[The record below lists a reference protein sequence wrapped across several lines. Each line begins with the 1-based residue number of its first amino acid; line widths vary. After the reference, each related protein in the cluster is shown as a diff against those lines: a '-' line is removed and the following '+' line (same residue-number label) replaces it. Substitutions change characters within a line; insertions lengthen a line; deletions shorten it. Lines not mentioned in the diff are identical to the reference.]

1 MLSFVSISNH
11 LIGIIMNY
19 RTGQDQVMNVI
30 IIKVTGIIQT
40 IDDSGSRLRVLWI
53 PCDGKIAR
61 VLPDIMEENYP
72 IPKHCQMKK
81 LNLKKS
87 YTDFVFSL

>member
-1 MLSFVSISNH
+1 MLSFVSISSH

-19 RTGQDQVMNVI
+19 RTGQNDDTNVDT
-30 IIKVTGIIQT
+30 IKVTGIIQT
-40 IDDSGSRLRVLWI
+40 INDSDSRLRVLWI
-53 PCDGKIAR
+53 PCDGKIVP

-72 IPKHCQMKK
+72 IPKRCQMKK